1 MDSPECAKASTQ
13 AELAAWGPRRAARER
28 RSRGFER
35 KAAYKRERAPYFWII
50 DEFYEIVIGR

>member
-1 MDSPECAKASTQ
+1 MDSLERAKESTR
-13 AELAAWGPRRAARER
+13 AELEVWGPRRAARER